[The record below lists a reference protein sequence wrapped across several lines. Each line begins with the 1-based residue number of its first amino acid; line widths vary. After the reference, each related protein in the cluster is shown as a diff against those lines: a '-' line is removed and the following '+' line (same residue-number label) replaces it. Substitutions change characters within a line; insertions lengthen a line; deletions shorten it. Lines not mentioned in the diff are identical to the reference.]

1 MTVSTQKLPS
11 SQTTTKFQQ
20 VCFNGKLMEVL
31 LVWKGIVHHKF
42 IPEGTTVN
50 KDKYKEVLVHLWRR
64 SCIKHHE
71 VWVPKHWVLPA

>member
-1 MTVSTQKLPS
+1 
-11 SQTTTKFQQ
+11 
-20 VCFNGKLMEVL
+20 MEVL